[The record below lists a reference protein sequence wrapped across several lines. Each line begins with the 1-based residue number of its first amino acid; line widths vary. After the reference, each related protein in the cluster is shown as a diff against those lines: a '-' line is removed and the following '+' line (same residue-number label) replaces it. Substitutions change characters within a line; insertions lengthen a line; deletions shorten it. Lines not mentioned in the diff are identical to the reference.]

1 MCYENEFLVSI
12 KLFLISYLI
21 PGHTY
26 QPTLH
31 EQKFG
36 ALQYPFCPQEG
47 LQIGTLQGFSSSLGL
62 ESVHPAMQVTSPSS
76 LQ

>member
-1 MCYENEFLVSI
+1 MTNHSFYARILD
-12 KLFLISYLI
+12 LFLIGYSI
-21 PGHTY
+21 TY

-62 ESVHPAMQVTSPSS
+62 DSVHPAMQVTSPSS

>member
-1 MCYENEFLVSI
+1 MG
-12 KLFLISYLI
+12 YLI
-21 PGHTY
+21 TY

-36 ALQYPFCPQEG
+36 ALQYPFGPQEG
-47 LQIGTLQGFSSSLGL
+47 LQIGTRQGFNSSLGL

>member
-1 MCYENEFLVSI
+1 MFPMVS
-12 KLFLISYLI
+12 LI
-21 PGHTY
+21 PGNTY

-62 ESVHPAMQVTSPSS
+62 DSVHPAMQVTSPSL